1 MTEFQLLISFSL
13 LYSTEIIKLLLD
25 FGSVS
30 DVLKILDLITEG
42 KKKKNPLEFIGSKH
56 KTDFNWLSIEH

>member
-42 KKKKNPLEFIGSKH
+42 KKKNPLEFIGSKH
-56 KTDFNWLSIEH
+56 KTDFN

>member
-42 KKKKNPLEFIGSKH
+42 KKKNPLEFIGSKH